1 MTHPNDPARGV
12 SSLAPSPKNDHAVLI
27 HIGLALAA
35 FCVPG
40 AVPIAVTA
48 GAWVLGATMR
58 IGLIPALVATF
69 VIFLVWLVCSE
80 VVDMLLR
87 RAELDRHPAGRVVS
101 HVVSAAVL
109 ALGYFLFVDSML
121 TAAIMAAIVF
131 VLFLCL
137 APVIE
142 HWYEK
147 PATEGGSGSSN

>member
-1 MTHPNDPARGV
+1 M
-12 SSLAPSPKNDHAVLI
+12 APSPNNDHGFLI
-27 HIGLALAA
+27 YVGLALAA

-48 GAWVLGATMR
+48 GAWALGVTMR

-69 VIFLVWLVCSE
+69 VIFLVWFVCSE
-80 VVDMLLR
+80 VVDMFLR
-87 RAELDRHPAGRVVS
+87 RAGLNTHPASRVAS
-101 HVVSAAVL
+101 HIVSAAVL
-109 ALGYFLFVDSML
+109 ALGYFLLVDSML
-121 TAAIMAAIVF
+121 AAVVMAAIVF